1 MGQTLSEPITTKET
15 TSVRN
20 EELLV
25 ASSSMQGWR
34 VTMEDSH
41 QHILQLSPEDPDAAY
56 FAVFDG
62 HGGSMVARHAS
73 IHLHRHILNRS
84 EYQEGNMHK
93 AIREGFLECDRAM
106 KVSQELKDEMA
117 GCTAVA
123 VLMKDNKLY
132 CGNAGDSRC
141 IAGVKGE
148 AIALSNDHKPND
160 PLEMERII
168 SAGGFVEFNR
178 VNGNLALSRALGDFI
193 FKTDDELP
201 QNKQIVSAEPE
212 VQERLV
218 SEDMDF
224 VLLACDGIWDVL
236 TNQQVSDFVVD
247 KIAGNTQPEDIC
259 EQLMDRCL
267 APDCQV
273 GGLGCDNMTVVLI
286 CFLHGKT
293 WPDLVS
299 KCQQFAKEREERR
312 KQQAEEEVE
321 ASVGATTDT
330 DQGNEDIMITLSP
343 ASTGSGLQHSNP
355 DKIEVVQDDGDGEAV
370 KEDEGEGE
378 AMEQN
383 QSQNKSETVDN
394 K

>member
-20 EELLV
+20 EELVV

-84 EYQEGNMHK
+84 EYQEGNMHE

>member
-20 EELLV
+20 EELVV

-41 QHILQLSPEDPDAAY
+41 QHILQLSPEDPTAAY

-84 EYQEGNMHK
+84 EYQEGNMHG
-93 AIREGFLECDRAM
+93 AIIEGFLECDRAM
-106 KVSQELKDEMA
+106 KGSQELKDEMA

-123 VLMKDNKLY
+123 VIMKDNKLY

-148 AIALSNDHKPND
+148 AVALSNDHKPND

-212 VQERLV
+212 VQELLV

-247 KIAGNTQPEDIC
+247 KIAANTQPEDIC
-259 EQLMDRCL
+259 EQLMNRCL

-286 CFLHGKT
+286 CFMHGKA
-293 WPDLVS
+293 WPDLVN
-299 KCQQFAKEREERR
+299 KCQKFAKEREEKR
-312 KQQAEEEVE
+312 KQLAEEEVE
-321 ASVGATTDT
+321 AAACGGSTATD
-330 DQGNEDIMITLSP
+330 DGNEDVIITLSP
-343 ASTGSGLQHSNP
+343 ASTKHDNNL
-355 DKIEVVQDDGDGEAV
+355 DKIEVVQGEVGDVEDVVVKGVDGGS
-370 KEDEGEGE
+370 E

-383 QSQNKSETVDN
+383 QSKNKDETVE

>member
-84 EYQEGNMHK
+84 EYQEGNMHE

-370 KEDEGEGE
+370 KEDEGE

>member
-1 MGQTLSEPITTKET
+1 
-15 TSVRN
+15 
-20 EELLV
+20 
-25 ASSSMQGWR
+25 
-34 VTMEDSH
+34 MEDSH
-41 QHILQLSPEDPDAAY
+41 QHILQLSPEDPSAAY

-73 IHLHRHILNRS
+73 IHLHRHIVNRA
-84 EYQEGNMHK
+84 EYQEGNFAE

-106 KVSQELKDEMA
+106 KGSQELKDEMA
-117 GCTAVA
+117 GCTAIM

-141 IAGVKGE
+141 IAGVNAE
-148 AIALSNDHKPND
+148 AIALSIDHKPND
-160 PLEMERII
+160 PLEMERIV

-212 VQERLV
+212 VQIRLV

-236 TNQQVSDFVVD
+236 TNQQVCDFVVD
-247 KIAGNTQPEDIC
+247 KLAANTQPEDIC

-267 APDCQV
+267 EPDCQV

-286 CFLHGKT
+286 CFLHGKS
-293 WPDLVS
+293 WQHLVQ
-299 KCQQFAKEREERR
+299 KCQQFAKEREER
-312 KQQAEEEVE
+312 QQLQDDEDCELAAKVI
-321 ASVGATTDT
+321 STSTTTTITSD
-330 DQGNEDIMITLSP
+330 GNEDVIISVSSAAVAGSVTCKVSHGEQSA
-343 ASTGSGLQHSNP
+343 ASHDDTNDKNV
-355 DKIEVVQDDGDGEAV
+355 DKIELADDGDTTTTTGADV
-370 KEDEGEGE
+370 VNEDKDEDR
-378 AMEQN
+378 MDQN
-383 QSQNKSETVDN
+383 ETEEETLNK